1 MSENYLASVIYF
13 VKSCPYI
20 IPNVYSSVQ
29 SQRNQH
35 LLKIKVRFIRAPDAA
50 SRIGRSN
57 IKHQSRQIYFNEQRW
72 LFNGVVTTNKAICM
86 LLLQFLSVT
95 NSKITFLYISHK
107 LPFTKLSTHKRTR
120 FSVFYV
126 PSPLCN
132 VMLKQI
138 PPASSSQKST

>member
-86 LLLQFLSVT
+86 YSRYSCSFYLSQTARLLFCTLAINYLSRNSALTREPGSLSFMYPLLSVM
-95 NSKITFLYISHK
+95 S
-107 LPFTKLSTHKRTR
+107 
-120 FSVFYV
+120 
-126 PSPLCN
+126 C
-132 VMLKQI
+132 
-138 PPASSSQKST
+138 